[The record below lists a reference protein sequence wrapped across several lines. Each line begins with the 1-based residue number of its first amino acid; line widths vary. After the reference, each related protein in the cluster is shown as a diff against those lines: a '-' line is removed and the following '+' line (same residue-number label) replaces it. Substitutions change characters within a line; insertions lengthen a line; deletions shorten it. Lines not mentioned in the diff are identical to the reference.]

1 MLYASE
7 RRAVVAA
14 CQHLSRER
22 LVVGTAG
29 NVSIRLGEHVV
40 ISPSGVD
47 YEQMGPGDVGVHE
60 LSGAVVEAELA
71 PSSELPLHLAVYA
84 ASGHTAIVHT
94 HSVASTALS
103 VVVEEVP
110 LSHYYS
116 ALFGGA
122 VRVAPYATF
131 GSADLAGSVVA
142 ALADRTAALMANHG
156 AVLVGADLAKV
167 LDRVSYLEYVCEV
180 QLRIL
185 ASGRPAKLLSAEE
198 IERVRVGLSG
208 YGQAAR
214 G

>member
-47 YEQMGPGDVGVHE
+47 YEQLGPGDVGVHD
-60 LSGAVVEAELA
+60 LTGAVVEAELA

-84 ASGHTAIVHT
+84 ASEHTAIVHT

-103 VVVEEVP
+103 VVVDEVP

-131 GSADLAGSVVA
+131 GSDDLAGHVVA
-142 ALADRTAALMANHG
+142 ALADRTAALMENHG
-156 AVLVGADLAKV
+156 AVLVGSDLGKV
-167 LDRVSYLEYVCEV
+167 LDRVAYLEYVCEV

-185 ASGRPAKLLSAEE
+185 ATGRPAKLLSEAE

-208 YGQAAR
+208 YGQVSR